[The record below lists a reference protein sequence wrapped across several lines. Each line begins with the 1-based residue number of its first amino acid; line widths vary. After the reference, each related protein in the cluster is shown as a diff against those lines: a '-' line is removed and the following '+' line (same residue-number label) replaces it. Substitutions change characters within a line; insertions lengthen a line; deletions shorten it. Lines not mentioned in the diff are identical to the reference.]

1 MWSHPFHQ
9 SSIRETAISPC
20 NRRQGVQQQQGHFY
34 AWRSAY
40 TLATKPQ
47 RHACPVSGR
56 FPSPAPLTHL
66 PALPCPRYHATV
78 SNTSFI
84 DVSGLWHITCPS
96 PFTSHPK
103 LSAPQELGISPVL
116 FIDRSKHL
124 EQNLAPGW
132 DPTNICKMY
141 VSQAR
146 ERLSKLDN
154 RRKKKKPHKG
164 IS

>member
-1 MWSHPFHQ
+1 MP
-9 SSIRETAISPC
+9 
-20 NRRQGVQQQQGHFY
+20 GVQHTP
-34 AWRSAY
+34 WRQSLKDMPVLY
-40 TLATKPQ
+40 LAGSPP
-47 RHACPVSGR
+47 RH
-56 FPSPAPLTHL
+56 PLPTY
-66 PALPCPRYHATV
+66 PALPCPWYHATV

-96 PFTSHPK
+96 PFSSHPK

-141 VSQAR
+141 VSQAG

-154 RRKKKKPHKG
+154 RRKKKKNTKEYPDRLLYIK
-164 IS
+164 I